1 MSKRVT
7 IGQSEKV
14 IKKLYWSMVGKGVDH
29 VNASAIKPATGPYV
43 IDLIDVSDKF
53 EVHTLEL
60 MTVNGIKDAKKKVTV
75 KLTET
80 ATTKGIPKKTA
91 VKLEEANDK
100 YKVERVVKKMLGDAI
115 KQARKIK
122 T

>member
-60 MTVNGIKDAKKKVTV
+60 MTVKGIEDAKKKVTV